1 MNEQPNGIDLRV
13 SRLEREVVTWRIL
26 GLAAMVSLTLAFHS
40 TRPDKSDK
48 SDKEVRF
55 VSADGRQTVVLSA
68 EGLSLSTKDK
78 TLARLNFAPV
88 GESET
93 LEAEMKLSGGI
104 SVGREGL
111 VINAAKDVAL
121 LNAQHLNFLQGS
133 AMRASLSTDGLE
145 LSDSQ
150 RRTKISLSTPDQGL
164 GGLRFLDQQ
173 RAILSLGSLGL
184 FRGDNPPRRDVG
196 AIQLGEFGPTPKVR
210 LITPS
215 EGGLETP

>member
-13 SRLEREVVTWRIL
+13 SRLEREVVVWRIL
-26 GLAAMVSLTLAFHS
+26 GLAAMVFLTLAFHS
-40 TRPDKSDK
+40 TGPDK

-68 EGLSLSTKDK
+68 EGLSLLTKDK

-93 LEAEMKLSGGI
+93 LEAELKLSGGI

-111 VINAAKDVAL
+111 SIHAAKDVAL
-121 LNAQHLNFLQGS
+121 LNAQHLNFLQSS
-133 AMRASLSTDGLE
+133 AIRASLSTDGLE

-150 RRTKISLSTPDQGL
+150 RRTRITLTTPDQGL

-173 RAILSLGSLGL
+173 KAILSLGSLGL

-196 AIQLGEFGPTPKVR
+196 AIQLGDFGPRPRGR

-215 EGGLETP
+215 EVELGTP

>member
-1 MNEQPNGIDLRV
+1 MSEQLKSIDVRL
-13 SRLEREVVTWRIL
+13 SRLEREVSVWRIL
-26 GLAAMVSLTLAFHS
+26 GLAVMVLLTVAFHS
-40 TRPDKSDK
+40 PGPEK

-55 VSADGRQTVVLSA
+55 VSADGLQTVVLSA
-68 EGLSLSTKDK
+68 EGLSLLTKDK

-93 LEAEMKLSGGI
+93 LEAELKLSGGI

-111 VINAAKDVAL
+111 AIQAAKDVVL

-150 RRTKISLSTPDQGL
+150 RRARITLSTPDQGL
-164 GGLRFLDQQ
+164 GGLWFLDQQ
-173 RAILSLGSLGL
+173 RAILSLGALGL

-196 AIQLGEFGPTPKVR
+196 AIQLGDFGPMPKRR

-215 EGGLETP
+215 EGELETP

>member
-1 MNEQPNGIDLRV
+1 MNDQPNGIDLRV
-13 SRLEREVVTWRIL
+13 SRLEREVVVWRIL
-26 GLAAMVSLTLAFHS
+26 GLAVMVLLTLAFHS
-40 TRPDKSDK
+40 PGPDK

-68 EGLSLSTKDK
+68 EGLSLLTKDK
-78 TLARLNFAPV
+78 TLARLNFAPL

-93 LEAEMKLSGGI
+93 LEAELKLSGGI
-104 SVGREGL
+104 SVGQEGL
-111 VINAAKDVAL
+111 VIHAAKDVAL
-121 LNAQHLNFLQGS
+121 VNAQHLNFLQGS

-196 AIQLGEFGPTPKVR
+196 AIQLGDFGPTPKGR

-215 EGGLETP
+215 EGELKTP